1 MKITSKSAKPGSKLR
16 ALLADRERLSSAL
29 QRIADTVA
37 IGAASRQL
45 TPRMRAI
52 FNAIENEARDA
63 LEGK

>member
-1 MKITSKSAKPGSKLR
+1 MKITAKDAKPGSRLHT
-16 ALLADRERLSSAL
+16 LLADRERLSSTL

-45 TPRMRAI
+45 TPRIRAI
-52 FNAIENEARDA
+52 FKAIEDEARDA